1 MLLRARAG
9 QGQGDPGN
17 VLGGRSGAAAAR
29 VPLAGAVRARA
40 DLPRR
45 RSGRPGDPDLAA
57 ARRWGGGVR
66 RAREHP
72 RRRARGS
79 LGADRALR
87 PWWLEEAPQV
97 EPEPSLE
104 GDLDVDVAIV
114 GGGYTG
120 LWTALAVRELEP
132 SARVVVLEAVVCG
145 EGPSGRNGGFLHG
158 YWASL
163 ARARRVFGDGGALA
177 VAEAASAIVPGVREF
192 VERRGVDV
200 WLREAPMLEVSAAPT
215 QDEAIAAALSAAR
228 DLGVEEEAV
237 PVGRDE
243 LAQRCSSPKFR
254 RGVLYREGAT
264 VQPAR
269 LLRALRAA
277 ALGDGVVLHEGTP
290 MVRLRRGS
298 PNVVE
303 TPRGSVRAREV
314 VIAINAAA
322 AGWRPLARRLT
333 AFGSY
338 VVLTEPVPEL
348 LETINWTGGESI
360 VDGRMFL
367 HYFRTTND
375 GRVVMGSGSG
385 PIGFGGRLDERFT
398 ADAPSIER
406 AEAGLRFL
414 LPGLAEAGV
423 ERAWG
428 GPIDVS
434 ADHFPF
440 FGTVPGSR
448 VHYGAGYSGNGVG
461 PSWLGGRILARLA
474 LGIEDELTAL
484 PLVGRSVRPLPPEP
498 IKHLGGGL
506 VRGAALRAEEAEQAG
521 RRPALP
527 LRAIAALPRVV
538 GLRVGTR

>member
-1 MLLRARAG
+1 MIA
-9 QGQGDPGN
+9 PG
-17 VLGGRSGAAAAR
+17 
-29 VPLAGAVRARA
+29 
-40 DLPRR
+40 
-45 RSGRPGDPDLAA
+45 
-57 ARRWGGGVR
+57 
-66 RAREHP
+66 
-72 RRRARGS
+72 
-79 LGADRALR
+79 R
-87 PWWLEEAPQV
+87 PWWLDEAPPV
-97 EPEPSLE
+97 EPQPALE
-104 GDLDVDVAIV
+104 GELEVDVAIV

-120 LWTALAVRELEP
+120 LWTALAVGELEP
-132 SARVVVLEAVVCG
+132 SARVAVLEAALCG

-158 YWASL
+158 YWSSL

-192 VERRGVDV
+192 VEQRGVDV
-200 WLREAPMLEVSAAPT
+200 WLREAPMLEVSAAPA
-215 QDEAIAAALSAAR
+215 QDEAIDAALAAAR
-228 DLGVEEEAV
+228 DLGVEEEAT
-237 PVGRDE
+237 PIGRDE
-243 LAQRCSSPKFR
+243 LGERCSSPSFR

-269 LLRALRAA
+269 LVRALSAA
-277 ALGDGVVLHEGTP
+277 VLDTGVVLHERTP
-290 MVRLRRGS
+290 MIRLRRDS

-303 TPRGSVRAREV
+303 TPRGRVRAREV
-314 VIAINAAA
+314 VVAINAAA

-338 VVLTEPVPEL
+338 VVLTEPVPQL
-348 LETINWTGGESI
+348 LDAINWTGGESI

-375 GRVVMGSGSG
+375 GRVLMGSGSG
-385 PIGFGGRLDERFT
+385 PIGFGGRLGERFT
-398 ADAPSIER
+398 ADAPSVAR

-414 LPGLAEAGV
+414 LPGLAAARV

-448 VHYGAGYSGNGVG
+448 IHYGAGYSGNGVG

-474 LGIEDELTAL
+474 LGVEDELTAL
-484 PLVGRSVRPLPPEP
+484 PLVNRSVRPLPPEP
-498 IKHLGGGL
+498 IKGVGGGL
-506 VRGAALRAEEAEQAG
+506 VRGAALRVEEAEQAG

>member
-1 MLLRARAG
+1 
-9 QGQGDPGN
+9 
-17 VLGGRSGAAAAR
+17 V
-29 VPLAGAVRARA
+29 
-40 DLPRR
+40 
-45 RSGRPGDPDLAA
+45 
-57 ARRWGGGVR
+57 
-66 RAREHP
+66 
-72 RRRARGS
+72 
-79 LGADRALR
+79 
-87 PWWLEEAPQV
+87 
-97 EPEPSLE
+97 
-104 GDLDVDVAIV
+104 
-114 GGGYTG
+114 
-120 LWTALAVRELEP
+120 
-132 SARVVVLEAVVCG
+132 AVVEAALCG

-158 YWASL
+158 YWSSL
-163 ARARRVFGDGGALA
+163 PRARRVFGDGGALA
-177 VAEAASAIVPGVREF
+177 VAQAASAIIPGVREF

-200 WLREAPMLEVSAAPT
+200 WLREAPMLEVSAAAA
-215 QDEAIAAALSAAR
+215 QDEDIDAAVAAAGA
-228 DLGVEEEAV
+228 LGVEEEAV

-243 LAQRCSSPKFR
+243 LAKRCSSPRFR

-269 LLRALRAA
+269 LLRVLRAA
-277 ALGDGVVLHEGTP
+277 VLEEGVILHERTP

-298 PNVVE
+298 PNVIE
-303 TPRGSVRAREV
+303 APRGRIRAREV
-314 VIAINAAA
+314 IVAINAAA
-322 AGWRPLARRLT
+322 AGWRPVARRLT
-333 AFGSY
+333 AFSSY

-348 LETINWTGGESI
+348 LDRISWTGGESI
-360 VDGRMFL
+360 IDARMFL

-385 PIGFGGRLDERFT
+385 PIGFGGRLDGRFT
-398 ADAPSIER
+398 ADGPSVAR

-414 LPGLAEAGV
+414 LPGLVEARI

-440 FGTVPGSR
+440 FGTLPGTR

-474 LGIEDELTAL
+474 LGVDDELTAL
-484 PLVGRSVRPLPPEP
+484 PLVNRRIRPLPPEP
-498 IKHLGGGL
+498 IKRLGGGL

>member
-1 MLLRARAG
+1 
-9 QGQGDPGN
+9 
-17 VLGGRSGAAAAR
+17 
-29 VPLAGAVRARA
+29 
-40 DLPRR
+40 
-45 RSGRPGDPDLAA
+45 
-57 ARRWGGGVR
+57 
-66 RAREHP
+66 
-72 RRRARGS
+72 
-79 LGADRALR
+79 
-87 PWWLEEAPQV
+87 
-97 EPEPSLE
+97 
-104 GDLDVDVAIV
+104 
-114 GGGYTG
+114 
-120 LWTALAVRELEP
+120 
-132 SARVVVLEAVVCG
+132 VLEAALCG

-158 YWASL
+158 YWSSL

-177 VAEAASAIVPGVREF
+177 VAQAASAIVPGVREF
-192 VERRGVDV
+192 VGRRAADV
-200 WLREAPMLEVSAAPT
+200 WLREAPMLEVSAAT
-215 QDEAIAAALSAAR
+215 AQDEAIDAAVAAAR

-237 PVGRDE
+237 SVGHDE
-243 LAQRCSSPKFR
+243 LAQRCSSPRFR

-277 ALGDGVVLHEGTP
+277 VLDEGVVLHERTP

-303 TPRGSVRAREV
+303 TPRGGVRAREV
-314 VIAINAAA
+314 VVAINAAA

-338 VVLTEPVPEL
+338 IVLTEPVPQL
-348 LETINWTGGESI
+348 LEEINWTGGESI
-360 VDGRMFL
+360 IDGRMFL

-375 GRVVMGSGSG
+375 DRVVMGSGSG
-385 PIGFGGRLDERFT
+385 PIGFSGRLDERFT
-398 ADAPSIER
+398 ADSPSVAR

-414 LPGLAEAGV
+414 LPGLAEARV

-461 PSWLGGRILARLA
+461 PSWLGGKILARLA

-484 PLVGRSVRPLPPEP
+484 PLVNRSVRPLPPEP
-498 IKHLGGGL
+498 IKRLGGGL
-506 VRGAALRAEEAEQAG
+506 VRGAALRAEEAEQTG

-527 LRAIAALPRVV
+527 LRVIAALPRVV

>member
-1 MLLRARAG
+1 VIA
-9 QGQGDPGN
+9 PG
-17 VLGGRSGAAAAR
+17 
-29 VPLAGAVRARA
+29 
-40 DLPRR
+40 
-45 RSGRPGDPDLAA
+45 
-57 ARRWGGGVR
+57 
-66 RAREHP
+66 
-72 RRRARGS
+72 
-79 LGADRALR
+79 R
-87 PWWLEEAPQV
+87 PWWLDEAPPV
-97 EPEPSLE
+97 EPQPALE
-104 GDLDVDVAIV
+104 GELEVDVAIV

-120 LWTALAVRELEP
+120 LWTALAVGELEP
-132 SARVVVLEAVVCG
+132 SARVAVLEAALCG

-158 YWASL
+158 YWSSL

-192 VERRGVDV
+192 VEQRGVDV
-200 WLREAPMLEVSAAPT
+200 WLREAPMLEVSAAPA
-215 QDEAIAAALSAAR
+215 QDEAIDAALAAAR
-228 DLGVEEEAV
+228 DLGVEEEAT
-237 PVGRDE
+237 PIGRDE
-243 LAQRCSSPKFR
+243 LGERCSSPSFR

-269 LLRALRAA
+269 LVRALSAA
-277 ALGDGVVLHEGTP
+277 VLDTGVVLHERTP
-290 MVRLRRGS
+290 MIRLRRDS

-303 TPRGSVRAREV
+303 TPRGRVRAREV
-314 VIAINAAA
+314 VVAINAAA

-338 VVLTEPVPEL
+338 VVLTEPVPQL
-348 LETINWTGGESI
+348 LDAINWTGGESI

-375 GRVVMGSGSG
+375 GRVLMGSGSG
-385 PIGFGGRLDERFT
+385 PIGFGGRLGERFT
-398 ADAPSIER
+398 ADAPSVAR

-414 LPGLAEAGV
+414 LPGLADARV

-440 FGTVPGSR
+440 FGTVRGSR
-448 VHYGAGYSGNGVG
+448 IHYGAGYSGNGVG

-474 LGIEDELTAL
+474 LGVEDELTAL
-484 PLVGRSVRPLPPEP
+484 PLVNRSVRPLPPEP
-498 IKHLGGGL
+498 IKGVGGGL
-506 VRGAALRAEEAEQAG
+506 VRGAALRVEEAEQAG

>member
-1 MLLRARAG
+1 
-9 QGQGDPGN
+9 
-17 VLGGRSGAAAAR
+17 V
-29 VPLAGAVRARA
+29 
-40 DLPRR
+40 
-45 RSGRPGDPDLAA
+45 
-57 ARRWGGGVR
+57 
-66 RAREHP
+66 
-72 RRRARGS
+72 
-79 LGADRALR
+79 
-87 PWWLEEAPQV
+87 
-97 EPEPSLE
+97 
-104 GDLDVDVAIV
+104 
-114 GGGYTG
+114 
-120 LWTALAVRELEP
+120 
-132 SARVVVLEAVVCG
+132 AVVEAALCG

-158 YWASL
+158 YWSSL
-163 ARARRVFGDGGALA
+163 PRARRVFGDGGALA
-177 VAEAASAIVPGVREF
+177 VAQAASAIIPDVREF

-200 WLREAPMLEVSAAPT
+200 WLREAPMLEVSAAAA
-215 QDEAIAAALSAAR
+215 QDEAIDAAVAAAGA
-228 DLGVEEEAV
+228 LGVEEEAV
-237 PVGRDE
+237 PIGRDE
-243 LAQRCSSPKFR
+243 LAKRCSSPRFR

-277 ALGDGVVLHEGTP
+277 VLDEGVILHERTP
-290 MVRLRRGS
+290 MVRLHRGS
-298 PNVVE
+298 PNVIE
-303 TPRGSVRAREV
+303 APRGRIRAREV
-314 VIAINAAA
+314 IVAINAAA
-322 AGWRPLARRLT
+322 AGWRPVARRLT

-348 LETINWTGGESI
+348 LDRISWTGGESI
-360 VDGRMFL
+360 IDARMFL

-385 PIGFGGRLDERFT
+385 PIGFGGRLDGRFT
-398 ADAPSIER
+398 ADGPSVAR

-414 LPGLAEAGV
+414 LPGLVEARI

-440 FGTVPGSR
+440 FGTLPGTR

-474 LGIEDELTAL
+474 LGVEDELTAL
-484 PLVGRSVRPLPPEP
+484 PLVNRRIRPLPPEP
-498 IKHLGGGL
+498 IKRLGGGL

>member
-1 MLLRARAG
+1 MIA
-9 QGQGDPGN
+9 PG
-17 VLGGRSGAAAAR
+17 
-29 VPLAGAVRARA
+29 
-40 DLPRR
+40 
-45 RSGRPGDPDLAA
+45 
-57 ARRWGGGVR
+57 
-66 RAREHP
+66 
-72 RRRARGS
+72 
-79 LGADRALR
+79 R
-87 PWWLEEAPQV
+87 PWWLDEAPPV
-97 EPEPSLE
+97 EPQPALKGE
-104 GDLDVDVAIV
+104 LDVDVAIV

-120 LWTALAVRELEP
+120 LWTALAVGELEP
-132 SARVVVLEAVVCG
+132 SARVAVLEAALCG

-158 YWASL
+158 YWSSL

-192 VERRGVDV
+192 VEQRGVDV
-200 WLREAPMLEVSAAPT
+200 WLREAPMLEVSAAPA
-215 QDEAIAAALSAAR
+215 QDEAIDAALAAAR
-228 DLGVEEEAV
+228 DLGVEEEAAA
-237 PVGRDE
+237 VGREE
-243 LAQRCSSPKFR
+243 LAERCLSPSFR

-269 LLRALRAA
+269 LVRALRAA
-277 ALGDGVVLHEGTP
+277 VLDTGVVLHERTP
-290 MVRLRRGS
+290 MIRLRRGS

-303 TPRGSVRAREV
+303 TPRGRVRAREV
-314 VIAINAAA
+314 VVAINAAA

-338 VVLTEPVPEL
+338 VVLTEPVPQL
-348 LETINWTGGESI
+348 LDAINWTGGESI

-375 GRVVMGSGSG
+375 GRVLMGSGSG
-385 PIGFGGRLDERFT
+385 PIGFGGRLGERFT
-398 ADAPSIER
+398 ADAPSVAR

-414 LPGLAEAGV
+414 LPGLADARV

-474 LGIEDELTAL
+474 LGVEDELTAL
-484 PLVGRSVRPLPPEP
+484 PLVNRSVRPLPPEP
-498 IKHLGGGL
+498 IKGVGGGL
-506 VRGAALRAEEAEQAG
+506 VRGAALRVEEAEQAG

>member
-1 MLLRARAG
+1 
-9 QGQGDPGN
+9 
-17 VLGGRSGAAAAR
+17 VEAA
-29 VPLAGAVRARA
+29 L
-40 DLPRR
+40 
-45 RSGRPGDPDLAA
+45 
-57 ARRWGGGVR
+57 
-66 RAREHP
+66 
-72 RRRARGS
+72 
-79 LGADRALR
+79 
-87 PWWLEEAPQV
+87 
-97 EPEPSLE
+97 
-104 GDLDVDVAIV
+104 
-114 GGGYTG
+114 
-120 LWTALAVRELEP
+120 
-132 SARVVVLEAVVCG
+132 CG

-158 YWASL
+158 YWSSL
-163 ARARRVFGDGGALA
+163 PRARRVFGDGGALA
-177 VAEAASAIVPGVREF
+177 VAQAASAIIPGVREF

-200 WLREAPMLEVSAAPT
+200 WLREAPMLEVSAAAA
-215 QDEAIAAALSAAR
+215 QDEAIDAAVAAAGA
-228 DLGVEEEAV
+228 LGVEEEAV
-237 PVGRDE
+237 PIGRDE
-243 LAQRCSSPKFR
+243 LAKRCSSPRFR

-277 ALGDGVVLHEGTP
+277 VLDEGVILYERTP

-298 PNVVE
+298 PNVIE
-303 TPRGSVRAREV
+303 APRGRIRAREV
-314 VIAINAAA
+314 IVAINAAA
-322 AGWRPLARRLT
+322 AGWRPVARRLT

-348 LETINWTGGESI
+348 LDRISWTGGESI
-360 VDGRMFL
+360 IDARMFL

-375 GRVVMGSGSG
+375 DRVVMGSGSG
-385 PIGFGGRLDERFT
+385 PIGFGGRLDGRFT
-398 ADAPSIER
+398 ADGPSVAR

-414 LPGLAEAGV
+414 LPGLVGARI

-440 FGTVPGSR
+440 FGTLPGTR

-474 LGIEDELTAL
+474 LGVEDELTAL
-484 PLVGRSVRPLPPEP
+484 PLVNRRIRPLPPEP
-498 IKHLGGGL
+498 IKRLGGGL

>member
-1 MLLRARAG
+1 MIA
-9 QGQGDPGN
+9 PG
-17 VLGGRSGAAAAR
+17 
-29 VPLAGAVRARA
+29 
-40 DLPRR
+40 
-45 RSGRPGDPDLAA
+45 
-57 ARRWGGGVR
+57 
-66 RAREHP
+66 
-72 RRRARGS
+72 
-79 LGADRALR
+79 R
-87 PWWLEEAPQV
+87 PWWLDEAPPV
-97 EPEPSLE
+97 EPQPALE
-104 GDLDVDVAIV
+104 GELEVDIAIV

-120 LWTALAVRELEP
+120 LWTALAVGELEP
-132 SARVVVLEAVVCG
+132 SARIAVLEAALCG

-158 YWASL
+158 YWSSL

-192 VERRGVDV
+192 VEQRGVDV
-200 WLREAPMLEVSAAPT
+200 WLREAPMLEVSAAPA
-215 QDEAIAAALSAAR
+215 QDEAIDAALAAAR
-228 DLGVEEEAV
+228 DLGVEEEAT
-237 PVGRDE
+237 PVGREE
-243 LAQRCSSPKFR
+243 LAERCSSPSFR

-269 LLRALRAA
+269 LVRALRAA
-277 ALGDGVVLHEGTP
+277 VLDTGVVLHERTP
-290 MVRLRRGS
+290 MIRLRRGS

-303 TPRGSVRAREV
+303 TPRGRVRAREV
-314 VIAINAAA
+314 VVAINAAA

-338 VVLTEPVPEL
+338 VVLTEPVPQL
-348 LETINWTGGESI
+348 LDAINWTGGESI

-375 GRVVMGSGSG
+375 GRVLMGSGSG
-385 PIGFGGRLDERFT
+385 PIGFGGRLGERFT
-398 ADAPSIER
+398 ADAPSVAR

-414 LPGLAEAGV
+414 LPGLADARV

-440 FGTVPGSR
+440 FGTVPRSR

-474 LGIEDELTAL
+474 LGVEDELTAL
-484 PLVGRSVRPLPPEP
+484 PLVNRSVRPLPPEP
-498 IKHLGGGL
+498 IKGVGGGL
-506 VRGAALRAEEAEQAG
+506 VRGAALRVEEAEQAG

>member
-1 MLLRARAG
+1 MEAALC
-9 QGQGDPGN
+9 GD
-17 VLGGRSGAAAAR
+17 
-29 VPLAGAVRARA
+29 
-40 DLPRR
+40 
-45 RSGRPGDPDLAA
+45 
-57 ARRWGGGVR
+57 
-66 RAREHP
+66 
-72 RRRARGS
+72 
-79 LGADRALR
+79 
-87 PWWLEEAPQV
+87 
-97 EPEPSLE
+97 
-104 GDLDVDVAIV
+104 
-114 GGGYTG
+114 
-120 LWTALAVRELEP
+120 
-132 SARVVVLEAVVCG
+132 
-145 EGPSGRNGGFLHG
+145 GPSGRNGGFLHG
-158 YWASL
+158 YWSSL
-163 ARARRVFGDGGALA
+163 PRARRIFGDGGALA
-177 VAEAASAIVPGVREF
+177 VAQAASAIIPGVREF

-200 WLREAPMLEVSAAPT
+200 WLREAPMLEVSAAAA
-215 QDEAIAAALSAAR
+215 QDEAIDAAVAAAGA
-228 DLGVEEEAV
+228 LGVEEEAV
-237 PVGRDE
+237 PIGRDE
-243 LAQRCSSPKFR
+243 LAKRCSSPRFR

-277 ALGDGVVLHEGTP
+277 VLDEGVILHERTP

-298 PNVVE
+298 PNVIEV
-303 TPRGSVRAREV
+303 PRGRIRAREV
-314 VIAINAAA
+314 IVAINAAA
-322 AGWRPLARRLT
+322 AGWRPVARRLT

-348 LETINWTGGESI
+348 LDRISWTGGESI
-360 VDGRMFL
+360 IDARMFL

-385 PIGFGGRLDERFT
+385 PIGFGGRLDGRFT
-398 ADAPSIER
+398 ADGPSVAR

-414 LPGLAEAGV
+414 LPGLVEARI

-440 FGTVPGSR
+440 FGTLPGTR

-474 LGIEDELTAL
+474 LGVEDELTAL
-484 PLVGRSVRPLPPEP
+484 PLVNRRIRPLPPEP
-498 IKHLGGGL
+498 IKRLGGGL

>member
-1 MLLRARAG
+1 MIA
-9 QGQGDPGN
+9 PG
-17 VLGGRSGAAAAR
+17 
-29 VPLAGAVRARA
+29 
-40 DLPRR
+40 
-45 RSGRPGDPDLAA
+45 
-57 ARRWGGGVR
+57 
-66 RAREHP
+66 
-72 RRRARGS
+72 
-79 LGADRALR
+79 R
-87 PWWLEEAPQV
+87 PWWLDEAPQV
-97 EPEPSLE
+97 EPQLALE
-104 GDLDVDVAIV
+104 GELDVDVAIV

-132 SARVVVLEAVVCG
+132 SARVAVLEAALCG

-158 YWASL
+158 YWSSL

-192 VERRGVDV
+192 VEQRGVDV
-200 WLREAPMLEVSAAPT
+200 WLREAPMLEVSAAPA
-215 QDEAIAAALSAAR
+215 QDEAIDGALVAAR
-228 DLGVEEEAV
+228 DLGVEEEAT
-237 PVGRDE
+237 PVSRDE
-243 LAQRCSSPKFR
+243 LAERCSSPSFR

-269 LLRALRAA
+269 LVRALRAA
-277 ALGDGVVLHEGTP
+277 VLDSGVVLHERTP
-290 MVRLRRGS
+290 MIRLRRGS

-303 TPRGSVRAREV
+303 TPRGRVRAREV
-314 VIAINAAA
+314 VVAINAAA

-338 VVLTEPVPEL
+338 VVLTEPVPQL
-348 LETINWTGGESI
+348 LDAISWTGGESI

-367 HYFRTTND
+367 HYSRTTND
-375 GRVVMGSGSG
+375 GRVLMGSGSG
-385 PIGFGGRLDERFT
+385 PIGFGGRLGERFT
-398 ADAPSIER
+398 ADAPSVAR

-414 LPGLAEAGV
+414 LPGLADARV

-440 FGTVPGSR
+440 FGTVPGGR
-448 VHYGAGYSGNGVG
+448 IHYGAGYSGNGVG

-474 LGIEDELTAL
+474 LSVEDELTAL
-484 PLVGRSVRPLPPEP
+484 PLVNRSVRPLPPEP
-498 IKHLGGGL
+498 IKGVGGGL
-506 VRGAALRAEEAEQAG
+506 VRGAALRVEEAEQAG